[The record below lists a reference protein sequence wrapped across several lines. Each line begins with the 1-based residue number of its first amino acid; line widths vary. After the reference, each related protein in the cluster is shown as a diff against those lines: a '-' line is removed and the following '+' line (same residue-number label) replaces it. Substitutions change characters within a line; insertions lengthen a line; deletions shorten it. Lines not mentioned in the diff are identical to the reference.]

1 MGWKLKT
8 DAFPVCPTA
17 QAKAA
22 VSCPSQVYY
31 FLLSTVL
38 KTSLLVFSSLNRVII
53 QFNRELSFCRLQV
66 PLVKHEVVNFFK
78 SSIR

>member
-8 DAFPVCPTA
+8 DAFPLSPTA

-22 VSCPSQVYY
+22 VSSPSQVYY
-31 FLLSTVL
+31 FLLSTML

-66 PLVKHEVVNFFK
+66 PLVKHEVVNIYIF
-78 SSIR
+78 